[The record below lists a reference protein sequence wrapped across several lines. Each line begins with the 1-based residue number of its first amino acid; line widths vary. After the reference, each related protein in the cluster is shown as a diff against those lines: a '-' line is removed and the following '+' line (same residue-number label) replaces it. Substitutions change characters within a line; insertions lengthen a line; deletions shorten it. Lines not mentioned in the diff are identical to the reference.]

1 MKKILSL
8 LFASALSL
16 GVMNASVLLNEHFDR
31 PLGDLPASTWSGGSV
46 PNDSAW
52 HVYSPGSVLLQVV
65 NSQLQFAD
73 YCSAATG
80 KAVQYSANH
89 SRNYLLLKNALSGS
103 AGSKVYLAFLMKV
116 NAGGLQTGTGA
127 TSTSNANNS
136 VAAFH
141 IDASSNALGVLNG
154 RVIIRTVDE
163 ATYCLGV
170 SRRGETVQFAEEQ
183 LKTGNTYLVVAEY
196 AFVEGEKNDIV
207 SLYINP
213 TPALQTAAV
222 ASVNTSTASAD
233 ATQIVGVVLNS
244 NGNTP
249 TDMLI
254 DELRV
259 ATSWDDLWEDSS
271 VPVPTITAAAS
282 VDCGKVAVG
291 EETQRTL
298 VVQGTNLQGGISVSS
313 DNPALVPGVQVI
325 PQAEAEQQSGYAL
338 TLKLTATKQGAGKAN
353 LILSSAGASDQVVV
367 VNWTAAM
374 PVPPA
379 GTELL
384 DNAGFED
391 YSCNAMF
398 GCSFDVWSLP
408 LSSASPETTDKIE
421 GEAAMLLNPVSGTAN
436 LDQGV
441 ALIDEDYA
449 AGTLFKLTI
458 NYKTVS
464 LPENTRLALDCYWV
478 PVGGGDAEAMKQHDA
493 DVLQQTLAET
503 ADNEWQKLS
512 VTTSKP
518 AGSTTL
524 RVRVIVPKN
533 AQVLL
538 DDFSLVQTAN
548 TEPFIHVTPAKLNAV
563 ETTLGNS
570 VQFPALRIEQGNLSG
585 ATSFELSY
593 TDAAMFSL
601 SQSSLAADQSACELV
616 ITYAPTAAGV
626 HTAYLNIDNP
636 AHTSLHQTI
645 KLQGSC
651 SDPAAQPALSITPAT
666 LPAFE
671 AKVGQTLT
679 KTFTVTSVNC
689 TDFVYLSVEHVQGS
703 AFTID
708 ASMLSKNTSSEV
720 TVRFAPMEAGT
731 YQSVVTATSLNAES
745 VTLTLN
751 GTATGGGDTI
761 EWATEFVW
769 DDSQPLA
776 VMDEHFDNAEHNQP
790 LQISGWQN
798 VAAADA
804 RPWWGMDATQTSLFD
819 GDNKCAKATAY
830 EFGKPSTGLWEMWLV
845 TPALDYRNAPTKVFA
860 FSVMGQYLP
869 EEEIQAVLEIY
880 YIDATNPENVFRQDL
895 TGSFSIPKTS
905 DEDSQWVSFVLD
917 LEPYAETMADVFRM
931 AFRYEGPNGAD
942 GAVTYYIDDV
952 SWGVVK
958 TAVDELSSQ
967 PAVRKTLRDGQVLI
981 MRGDA
986 WYSVLGTRVE

>member
-8 LFASALSL
+8 LFASTLSL

-31 PLGDLPASTWSGGSV
+31 PLGDLPANTWSGGSV

-73 YCSAATG
+73 YCSASTG

-89 SRNYLLLKNALSGS
+89 SRNYLLLKNTLSGS

-116 NAGGLQTGTGA
+116 NAGGLQTSSGA
-127 TSTSNANNS
+127 TSASNANNS

-291 EETQRTL
+291 EEAQRTL
-298 VVQGTNLQGGISVSS
+298 VVQGANLQGGISVSS

-325 PQAEAEQQSGYAL
+325 PQAEAEQQGGYAL

-353 LILSSAGASDQVVV
+353 LTLSSAGASDQVVV

-398 GCSFDVWSLP
+398 GCF
-408 LSSASPETTDKIE
+408 T
-421 GEAAMLLNPVSGTAN
+421 
-436 LDQGV
+436 
-441 ALIDEDYA
+441 
-449 AGTLFKLTI
+449 
-458 NYKTVS
+458 
-464 LPENTRLALDCYWV
+464 
-478 PVGGGDAEAMKQHDA
+478 GDD
-493 DVLQQTLAET
+493 
-503 ADNEWQKLS
+503 
-512 VTTSKP
+512 
-518 AGSTTL
+518 
-524 RVRVIVPKN
+524 R
-533 AQVLL
+533 
-538 DDFSLVQTAN
+538 
-548 TEPFIHVTPAKLNAV
+548 
-563 ETTLGNS
+563 
-570 VQFPALRIEQGNLSG
+570 
-585 ATSFELSY
+585 
-593 TDAAMFSL
+593 
-601 SQSSLAADQSACELV
+601 
-616 ITYAPTAAGV
+616 
-626 HTAYLNIDNP
+626 
-636 AHTSLHQTI
+636 
-645 KLQGSC
+645 
-651 SDPAAQPALSITPAT
+651 
-666 LPAFE
+666 
-671 AKVGQTLT
+671 
-679 KTFTVTSVNC
+679 
-689 TDFVYLSVEHVQGS
+689 
-703 AFTID
+703 
-708 ASMLSKNTSSEV
+708 
-720 TVRFAPMEAGT
+720 
-731 YQSVVTATSLNAES
+731 
-745 VTLTLN
+745 
-751 GTATGGGDTI
+751 
-761 EWATEFVW
+761 
-769 DDSQPLA
+769 
-776 VMDEHFDNAEHNQP
+776 
-790 LQISGWQN
+790 QN
-798 VAAADA
+798 
-804 RPWWGMDATQTSLFD
+804 
-819 GDNKCAKATAY
+819 
-830 EFGKPSTGLWEMWLV
+830 
-845 TPALDYRNAPTKVFA
+845 
-860 FSVMGQYLP
+860 
-869 EEEIQAVLEIY
+869 
-880 YIDATNPENVFRQDL
+880 
-895 TGSFSIPKTS
+895 
-905 DEDSQWVSFVLD
+905 
-917 LEPYAETMADVFRM
+917 
-931 AFRYEGPNGAD
+931 
-942 GAVTYYIDDV
+942 
-952 SWGVVK
+952 
-958 TAVDELSSQ
+958 
-967 PAVRKTLRDGQVLI
+967 
-981 MRGDA
+981 RG
-986 WYSVLGTRVE
+986 